1 MNSMVICLII
11 FLISIILYAINIWPL
26 GVTAMLSL
34 MALVFTGSID
44 SKTALSGL
52 ANANVVVIVG
62 MFVVA
67 AGLKRT
73 SLIDKM
79 ASFIRRVT
87 KGSYRLA
94 YSGVIIFGAL
104 VTSLI
109 TSPMVAYAI
118 CFPIMDAVCDEYN
131 VSSSK
136 AQFPLCVVCIA
147 CCAILP
153 FGFAISQSAVFNGLL
168 ETYGFA
174 SNFDAIKFTM
184 GRFPMIFV
192 VLAWA
197 IFLAP
202 KFMPDKPINQIIKIN
217 LNNNDS
223 STKKKLTPFKNTMGG
238 ILFFGTILGLAFN
251 TQIGI
256 PAWQIIMTAG
266 LLEVAFG
273 VMSGKEAIESM
284 AIDIGLMFVGAYGM
298 ANALISTGAG
308 EFVGNLLSN
317 ALGGAQNSILISAL
331 FFIIPF
337 VLTQFMLNQGVINI
351 FAPIALLVSKS
362 IGADPTG
369 LLVLITS
376 GALTAFM
383 TPSATPAIPMAMAS
397 GGYDFK
403 SLFKMGWLISIILI
417 PCYIIYVNFVF
428 PLF

>member
-1 MNSMVICLII
+1 
-11 FLISIILYAINIWPL
+11 LYAINIWPL

-73 SLIDKM
+73 SLIDKI

-94 YSGVIIFGAL
+94 YSGVIIFGAI
-104 VTSLI
+104 VTSLL

-192 VLAWA
+192 VILLFISGSFTVLAIASSA
-197 IFLAP
+197 ISL
-202 KFMPDKPINQIIKIN
+202 
-217 LNNNDS
+217 
-223 STKKKLTPFKNTMGG
+223 
-238 ILFFGTILGLAFN
+238 
-251 TQIGI
+251 
-256 PAWQIIMTAG
+256 
-266 LLEVAFG
+266 
-273 VMSGKEAIESM
+273 
-284 AIDIGLMFVGAYGM
+284 
-298 ANALISTGAG
+298 
-308 EFVGNLLSN
+308 
-317 ALGGAQNSILISAL
+317 
-331 FFIIPF
+331 
-337 VLTQFMLNQGVINI
+337 
-351 FAPIALLVSKS
+351 ALLFSPVNLKATEYTFLKNNSFPICLSCKQ
-362 IGADPTG
+362 
-369 LLVLITS
+369 LYKLVTITKFNI
-376 GALTAFM
+376 TAAHKKIA
-383 TPSATPAIPMAMAS
+383 P
-397 GGYDFK
+397 
-403 SLFKMGWLISIILI
+403 
-417 PCYIIYVNFVF
+417 
-428 PLF
+428 